1 MRFGQCPEPCS
12 YQDRSLS
19 SHFLCLE
26 RWVSQTLTFSY
37 LHFCA
42 TGAGRPEERNNG
54 DYPLHWPQSLC
65 RPRGLLFLISETIF
79 FQSFRCLHCLCDLNM
94 VSWEATPLVR
104 QKEKKDKRNKNKKRF
119 PPPPRNFPACKG
131 TPSWSSGKK
140 LGISPR
146 NWGFLHEIGDFSN
159 KLGIS
164 PWNCGHRQPL
174 HSSATR
180 AAHMWQP
187 RLNQEKIRNL
197 PLYQYFKFLLPS
209 QSVSFI
215 FQRPQPLFKIFSRTF
230 SHNQGRN
237 PLGGLFILASTR
249 NDL

>member
-119 PPPPRNFPACKG
+119 PPPPQL
-131 TPSWSSGKK
+131 SSLQGY
-140 LGISPR
+140 P
-146 NWGFLHEIGDFSN
+146 FLVLWEEIGDFSN

-164 PWNCGHRQPL
+164 SWNWG
-174 HSSATR
+174 
-180 AAHMWQP
+180 
-187 RLNQEKIRNL
+187 
-197 PLYQYFKFLLPS
+197 FL
-209 QSVSFI
+209 QQI
-215 FQRPQPLFKIFSRTF
+215 GDFSMKLW
-230 SHNQGRN
+230 
-237 PLGGLFILASTR
+237 P
-249 NDL
+249 